1 MTIPASGIYK
11 ITNIYSGKVYVGQ
24 SKNIFKRRM
33 QHFSELERG
42 THKNAALQADWN
54 KSGGKGFRWE
64 VIEYCSI
71 EKLNER
77 EQYWIT
83 TLNTFAPHG
92 YNQGWEPYKRHKELP
107 PKPPHYK
114 QKHYHKTR

>member
-42 THKNAALQADWN
+42 THKNAALQAD
-54 KSGGKGFRWE
+54 
-64 VIEYCSI
+64 
-71 EKLNER
+71 
-77 EQYWIT
+77 
-83 TLNTFAPHG
+83 
-92 YNQGWEPYKRHKELP
+92 
-107 PKPPHYK
+107 
-114 QKHYHKTR
+114 